1 MWFDL
6 GFPEPLHICSSKYF
20 WTFYFQEEEST
31 PDKMKKLEESQAKG
45 KAESSAGNNN
55 EKRNNFQQMAEDELL
70 KLRQALKERQKASM
84 VKKKI
89 KFFNLAIVSPFR
101 KTRANSLIA
110 FESWDSF
117 HFLMIK

>member
-1 MWFDL
+1 MKRSVWFDL
-6 GFPEPLHICSSKYF
+6 VFPEPLHICSSEYF
-20 WTFYFQEEEST
+20 WTFHFQEEEST

-45 KAESSAGNNN
+45 NAESSGGNNN

-89 KFFNLAIVSPFR
+89 
-101 KTRANSLIA
+101 LI
-110 FESWDSF
+110 
-117 HFLMIK
+117 